1 MCGFCDTIHDFEEF
15 ASENLD
21 YISFDKDKRVFW
33 LHANS
38 GCKYYQGLIYD
49 IKYCP
54 YCARELKE

>member
-1 MCGFCDTIHDFEEF
+1 MCGFCEKIYDFEECVGDN
-15 ASENLD
+15 AD

-54 YCARELKE
+54 YCAIELKE